1 MTPSSPATAKRSTS
15 MDPLRKTSLTAGALY
30 LLTFVSIPSLLLY
43 ESVHETGYIT
53 GPGPDTAVLVGGIL
67 EFIVA
72 LACIGTAVVLY
83 GVVKR
88 QNEALALGLV
98 GARVLE
104 AAVILA
110 GVACLFTVVTLRQ
123 AGAGPE
129 ALVIGESLVGLYD
142 RLFFLGQG
150 MMPIAN
156 ALLLGTL
163 LYRSRLVPRALPLL
177 GFIGVPLLLASNMAI
192 LFGVIDRISTPA
204 AIAVIPIAAWEFS
217 LGVYLI
223 VKGFRPE
230 GVARLY
236 PAPRAPH
243 PRPDPVPL

>member
-1 MTPSSPATAKRSTS
+1 MTPTSSTTATRRTPT
-15 MDPLRKTSLTAGALY
+15 DRLRGTSLTAGALY
-30 LLTFVSIPSLLLY
+30 LLTFVSIPSLMLY
-43 ESVHETGYIT
+43 EAVHEADYII

-72 LACIGTAVVLY
+72 LAGIGTAVVLY
-83 GVVKR
+83 AVLKR
-88 QNEALALGLV
+88 QSETLALGLV

-104 AAVILA
+104 GAVIVA

-129 ALVIGESLVGLYD
+129 ALVVGESLVGMYD
-142 RLFFLGQG
+142 RLFFLGQS
-150 MMPIAN
+150 MIPIVN

-163 LYRSRLVPRALPLL
+163 LYRSRLVPRGLPLL
-177 GFIGVPLLLASNMAI
+177 GFIGVPLQLAANVAI

-223 VKGFRPE
+223 VKGFRPSA
-230 GVARLY
+230 VADLY
-236 PAPRAPH
+236 PAHVAAEVR
-243 PRPDPVPL
+243 PVPV